1 LSSGIFKF
9 LLDRIQKTF
18 IEVKMRNISIAHSPD
33 ADDIFMYYAIKFG
46 WVGMKDTNFENIAL
60 DIETL
65 NQEALKGT
73 YDISAISF
81 GLYPF
86 IKDDYAMLRT
96 AVSFGNG
103 YGPKLVKLKDKK
115 LKPNFKV
122 ALSGQY
128 TTNALLFK
136 IAYPNARITY
146 MNFLDIEK
154 AVLDGEVDAGVL
166 IHESILQYSELLEV
180 EREIWDIWVEIA
192 GEGIPLPLG
201 GMAIRRSIPL
211 HKAIDYEE
219 TLIKA
224 VKVAHNNKHL
234 MSKMLIERDLVRV
247 DYDTLQ
253 TYLNLYANEESIEL
267 NEQQIK
273 AINILYKIGYEKGFY
288 KEPIVASDYMIP
300 KEYKTLRYED

>member
-1 LSSGIFKF
+1 MS
-9 LLDRIQKTF
+9 Q
-18 IEVKMRNISIAHSPD
+18 ISIAHSPD

-46 WVGMKDTNFENIAL
+46 WVECNNTSFSNIAL

-180 EREIWDIWVEIA
+180 EREIWDVWVEIA
-192 GEGIPLPLG
+192 GEGMPLPLG

-267 NEQQIK
+267 NELQIK
-273 AINILYKIGYEKGFY
+273 AINILYKIGFEKGFY

-300 KEYKTLRYED
+300 KEYKSLRYED